1 MAMTVAVTMF
11 VAFLIV
17 PVALFVLIVTI
28 GVSVT
33 TIVILMTPVT
43 FVELPA
49 FGVPHIV
56 GVYPISAGIRD
67 SLVVS
72 RNPPV
77 VPALRHPESLHPGK
91 LRRGRGWRRCFIAH
105 WRRCDPDIN
114 RHLRMCGSTETQ

>member
-1 MAMTVAVTMF
+1 MAMIVSVTMF
-11 VAFLIV
+11 LAV
-17 PVALFVLIVTI
+17 PVALSIVLIVAI
-28 GVSVT
+28 GVSAT
-33 TIVILMTPVT
+33 TIMILVIPIT

-77 VPALRHPESLHPGK
+77 VSALRHPESLHPGK
-91 LRRGRGWRRCFIAH
+91 LRRRRGWRRCFIAH